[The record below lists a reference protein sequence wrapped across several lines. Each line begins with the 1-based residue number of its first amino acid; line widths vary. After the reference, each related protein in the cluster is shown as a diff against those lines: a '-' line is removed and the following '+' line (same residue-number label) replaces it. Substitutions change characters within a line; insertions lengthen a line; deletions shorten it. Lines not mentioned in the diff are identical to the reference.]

1 MSTGSVPFSFLMTWC
16 CQFVLQSV
24 STLIRR
30 IFPKIWTNRLP
41 KNAKNVN
48 FRLVQEKRDVTL
60 PCWQNFFYLNN
71 LSWQRWHL
79 ALSKPWKKKYGLP
92 FCSWVQWCTGKS
104 FVSYLQDHGLLRSGN
119 FTSMATWRNDFS
131 VCRAMNTWHIVVRW
145 S

>member
-30 IFPKIWTNRLP
+30 SFPKIWTNRLP

-48 FRLVQEKRDVTL
+48 LRLVQEKRDVTL
-60 PCWQNFFYLNN
+60 PCWQNFCINN

-119 FTSMATWRNDFS
+119 FASMATWRNDFS